1 MSQNLFSSLQ
11 NFRKHISK
19 WSPID
24 FCKHRCPKSC
34 IWWNNFEI
42 NWNNFEIQGI
52 SCSKL
57 NQMTTNHAGVLYF
70 GYACIGFNKTA
81 LVLRLTHLNWQSPWW
96 NKFHLFHIYFMLIGW
111 SRANIFM
118 WDVNY
123 SDKLRQ
129 RTLYSTQMTP
139 WWLLDNL
146 FHVFDHFRPP
156 RLKTPLAEPK
166 IENVV
171 QNIVHMTPESIREPR
186 IPEIW
191 LLGSNFWSDSGKSHN
206 RMPRDAPLHPQPTVR
221 YPVTSPFRFWLN
233 SAANTRN

>member
-1 MSQNLFSSLQ
+1 M
-11 NFRKHISK
+11 I
-19 WSPID
+19 
-24 FCKHRCPKSC
+24 
-34 IWWNNFEI
+34 
-42 NWNNFEIQGI
+42 
-52 SCSKL
+52 
-57 NQMTTNHAGVLYF
+57 TNHAGVLYF

-129 RTLYSTQMTP
+129 RTLCSTQMTP

-156 RLKTPLAEPK
+156 RLKTPLAEPQNRKCRSKYCTYDKLHDVSFQKHPKLSPNSSWAPRSRLSK
-166 IENVV
+166 IFFFVPQKKYPRRIRPRPLKQTV
-171 QNIVHMTPESIREPR
+171 MKNIVWARR
-186 IPEIW
+186 
-191 LLGSNFWSDSGKSHN
+191 
-206 RMPRDAPLHPQPTVR
+206 
-221 YPVTSPFRFWLN
+221 
-233 SAANTRN
+233 